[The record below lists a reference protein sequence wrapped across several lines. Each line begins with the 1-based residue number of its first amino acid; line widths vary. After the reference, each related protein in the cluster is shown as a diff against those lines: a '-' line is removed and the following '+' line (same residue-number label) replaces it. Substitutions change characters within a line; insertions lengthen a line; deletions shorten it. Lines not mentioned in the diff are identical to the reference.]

1 MKFRERVRKMS
12 HEGLSFPLPNA
23 LLIQLVR
30 PDINVPTGL
39 GTMSEPDHILI
50 VEDEPITREQ
60 LVAYFEEEGY
70 RVSST
75 GSGDE
80 VQKIIEETDVV
91 LLLLD
96 IKLPGKDGLTL
107 TREIRANSDIGIIL
121 VTSKQEQIDRI
132 LGLES
137 GADDYVTK
145 PFDTRELLSR
155 ARNLIRR
162 VEIQQSQRKRNHIRT
177 FEGWKLDLNKREL
190 TSPEAEV
197 IQLSAGEYQLLL
209 AFMEQAGEV
218 MNRDQLMNRIRN
230 REWFPDDR
238 YIDVLVGQ
246 LRKKLGER
254 AANAKIIATIHG
266 TGYLFTPEVA

>member
-1 MKFRERVRKMS
+1 MNEI
-12 HEGLSFPLPNA
+12 E
-23 LLIQLVR
+23 
-30 PDINVPTGL
+30 
-39 GTMSEPDHILI
+39 HILI

-60 LVAYFEEEGY
+60 LVSYFEEEGF
-70 RVSST
+70 RVTST
-75 GSGDE
+75 GSGDD
-80 VQKIIEETDVV
+80 VQSLIDENEIILV
-91 LLLLD
+91 LLD
-96 IKLPGKDGLTL
+96 IKLPGKDGLML
-107 TREIRANSDIGIIL
+107 TREIRVNSDIGIIL

-145 PFDTRELLSR
+145 PFDPRELLSR

-162 VEIQQSQRKRNHIRT
+162 VQMQQRQRKRNHLRS
-177 FEGWKLDLNKREL
+177 FDGWRLDLNKREL
-190 TSPEAEV
+190 TSPDEDL

-209 AFMEQAGEV
+209 AFMEQAGQV

>member
-1 MKFRERVRKMS
+1 MQADNGGQKVQS
-12 HEGLSFPLPNA
+12 T
-23 LLIQLVR
+23 
-30 PDINVPTGL
+30 INVTP
-39 GTMSEPDHILI
+39 
-50 VEDEPITREQ
+50 
-60 LVAYFEEEGY
+60 LV
-70 RVSST
+70 
-75 GSGDE
+75 
-80 VQKIIEETDVV
+80 DVV
-91 LLLLD
+91 LVLLD

-107 TREIRANSDIGIIL
+107 SREIRANSDIGIIL

-145 PFDTRELLSR
+145 PFDPRELLSR

-162 VEIQQSQRKRNHIRT
+162 VQIQQKQRKRNHMRT
-177 FEGWKLDLNKREL
+177 FEGWSLDLNKREL
-190 TSPEAEV
+190 TSPDGSPV
-197 IQLSAGEYQLLL
+197 QLSAGEYQLLL

>member
-1 MKFRERVRKMS
+1 
-12 HEGLSFPLPNA
+12 
-23 LLIQLVR
+23 
-30 PDINVPTGL
+30 
-39 GTMSEPDHILI
+39 MSEPDHILV

-60 LVAYFEEEGY
+60 LVAYFEDEGF

-80 VQKIIEETDVV
+80 VQKLVEETDVILV
-91 LLLLD
+91 LLD

-145 PFDTRELLSR
+145 PFDPRELLSR

-162 VEIQQSQRKRNHIRT
+162 VQIQQKQRKRNHIRT
-177 FEGWKLDLNKREL
+177 FDDWCLDLNKREL
-190 TSPEAEV
+190 TSPDGSAV
-197 IQLSAGEYQLLL
+197 QLSAGEYQLLL

>member
-1 MKFRERVRKMS
+1 MAE
-12 HEGLSFPLPNA
+12 
-23 LLIQLVR
+23 QQ
-30 PDINVPTGL
+30 
-39 GTMSEPDHILI
+39 DHILV
-50 VEDEPITREQ
+50 VEDEPITRDQ
-60 LVAYFEEEGY
+60 LVAYFEDEGFK
-70 RVSST
+70 VTST

-80 VQKIIEETDVV
+80 VLPLVMDSDVILV
-91 LLLLD
+91 LLD

-107 TREIRANSDIGIIL
+107 TREIRAQSDIGIIL

-145 PFDTRELLSR
+145 PFDPRELLSR

-162 VEIQQSQRKRNHIRT
+162 VHIQQKQRRKNHIRT
-177 FEGWKLDLNKREL
+177 FEGWQLDLNKREL
-190 TSPEAEV
+190 TSPEGT
-197 IQLSAGEYQLLL
+197 QTTLSAGEYQLLL

>member
-1 MKFRERVRKMS
+1 MTE
-12 HEGLSFPLPNA
+12 
-23 LLIQLVR
+23 Q
-30 PDINVPTGL
+30 
-39 GTMSEPDHILI
+39 DHILV

-60 LVAYFEEEGY
+60 LVSYFEEEGFK
-70 RVSST
+70 VTAT

-80 VQKIIEETDVV
+80 VLPLVADSDVILV
-91 LLLLD
+91 LLD

-107 TREIRANSDIGIIL
+107 TREIRSQSDVGIIL

-145 PFDTRELLSR
+145 PFDPRELLSR
-155 ARNLIRR
+155 SRNLIRR
-162 VEIQQSQRKRNHIRT
+162 AQRQQTQRKKNHLRT
-177 FEGWKLDLNKREL
+177 FESWTLDLNKREL
-190 TSPEAEV
+190 TSTDGEK
-197 IQLSAGEYQLLL
+197 QTLSAGEYQLLL

-246 LRKKLGER
+246 LRKKLGEK
-254 AANAKIIATIHG
+254 ASNAKIISTIHG

>member
-1 MKFRERVRKMS
+1 MAE
-12 HEGLSFPLPNA
+12 
-23 LLIQLVR
+23 QQ
-30 PDINVPTGL
+30 
-39 GTMSEPDHILI
+39 DHILV

-60 LVAYFEEEGY
+60 LVSYFEEEGF
-70 RVSST
+70 RVTST
-75 GSGDE
+75 GNGEE
-80 VQKIIEETDVV
+80 VASLIADDVILV
-91 LLLLD
+91 LLD

-107 TREIRANSDIGIIL
+107 TREIRVQSDIGIIL

-145 PFDTRELLSR
+145 PFDPRELLSR

-162 VEIQQSQRKRNHIRT
+162 VHIQQSQRRKNHIRK
-177 FEGWKLDLNKREL
+177 FDDWQLDLNKREL
-190 TSPEAEV
+190 TSPEDVKAT
-197 IQLSAGEYQLLL
+197 LSAGEYQLLL
-209 AFMEQAGEV
+209 AFMERAGEV

-266 TGYLFTPEVA
+266 TGYLFTPEVV

>member
-1 MKFRERVRKMS
+1 MAE
-12 HEGLSFPLPNA
+12 
-23 LLIQLVR
+23 Q
-30 PDINVPTGL
+30 
-39 GTMSEPDHILI
+39 DHILI

-60 LVAYFEEEGY
+60 LVSYFEEEGF

-75 GSGDE
+75 GSGSE
-80 VQKIIEETDVV
+80 VLPMIADNDVILV
-91 LLLLD
+91 LLD

-107 TREIRANSDIGIIL
+107 TREIRAQSDIGIIL

-145 PFDTRELLSR
+145 PFDPRELLSR
-155 ARNLIRR
+155 SKNLIRR
-162 VEIQQSQRKRNHIRT
+162 VHIQQSQRRKNHIHS
-177 FEGWKLDLNKREL
+177 FDGWQLNLNKREL
-190 TSPEAEV
+190 TSPEG
-197 IQLSAGEYQLLL
+197 QHTTLSAGEYQLLL
-209 AFMEQAGEV
+209 AFMEKAGEV

>member
-1 MKFRERVRKMS
+1 MS
-12 HEGLSFPLPNA
+12 
-23 LLIQLVR
+23 
-30 PDINVPTGL
+30 D
-39 GTMSEPDHILI
+39 PDHILV

-60 LVAYFEEEGY
+60 LVAYFEDEGF

-80 VQKIIEETDVV
+80 VQKLVEETDVTLV
-91 LLLLD
+91 LLY

-107 TREIRANSDIGIIL
+107 TREIRAHSDIGIIL

-145 PFDTRELLSR
+145 PFDPRELLSR
-155 ARNLIRR
+155 TRNLIRR
-162 VEIQQSQRKRNHIRT
+162 VQIQQKQRKRNHMRT
-177 FEGWKLDLNKREL
+177 FDDWSLDLNKREL
-190 TSPEAEV
+190 TSPDGEP

-266 TGYLFTPEVA
+266 TGYLFTPEVV

>member
-1 MKFRERVRKMS
+1 MAE
-12 HEGLSFPLPNA
+12 
-23 LLIQLVR
+23 Q
-30 PDINVPTGL
+30 
-39 GTMSEPDHILI
+39 DHILV

-60 LVAYFEEEGY
+60 LVSYFEEEGF
-70 RVSST
+70 RVTST

-80 VQKIIEETDVV
+80 VLPLITDSDVIIV
-91 LLLLD
+91 LLD

-107 TREIRANSDIGIIL
+107 TREIRAQSDIGIIL

-145 PFDTRELLSR
+145 PFDPRELLSR

-162 VEIQQSQRKRNHIRT
+162 VHIQQQQRRKNHIRT
-177 FEGWKLDLNKREL
+177 FDGWHLDLNKREL
-190 TSPEAEV
+190 TSPEDEKST
-197 IQLSAGEYQLLL
+197 LSAGEYQLLL
-209 AFMEQAGEV
+209 AFMEKAGEV

-266 TGYLFTPEVA
+266 TGYLFTPEIV

>member
-1 MKFRERVRKMS
+1 MTE
-12 HEGLSFPLPNA
+12 
-23 LLIQLVR
+23 Q
-30 PDINVPTGL
+30 
-39 GTMSEPDHILI
+39 DHILI

-60 LVAYFEEEGY
+60 LVAYFEEEGF

-80 VQKIIEETDVV
+80 VHKIVKETDVV
-91 LLLLD
+91 LVLLD

-107 TREIRANSDIGIIL
+107 TREIRTTSDIGIIL

-145 PFDTRELLSR
+145 PFDPRELLSR

-162 VEIQQSQRKRNHIRT
+162 VEMQQSQRKRNHLRT
-177 FEGWKLDLNKREL
+177 FDGWSLDLNKREL
-190 TSPEAEV
+190 TSPDGSPV
-197 IQLSAGEYQLLL
+197 QLSAGEYQLLL
-209 AFMEQAGEV
+209 AFMEQAGEA

-254 AANAKIIATIHG
+254 ASNAKIIATIHG

>member
-1 MKFRERVRKMS
+1 
-12 HEGLSFPLPNA
+12 
-23 LLIQLVR
+23 
-30 PDINVPTGL
+30 
-39 GTMSEPDHILI
+39 MSETDHILI

-60 LVAYFEEEGY
+60 LVSYFEEEGF

-80 VQKIIEETDVV
+80 VQKIVDDTDVV
-91 LLLLD
+91 LVLLD

-107 TREIRANSDIGIIL
+107 TREIRSNSDIGIIL

-145 PFDTRELLSR
+145 PFDPRELLSR

-162 VEIQQSQRKRNHIRT
+162 VQIQQSQRKRNHLRT
-177 FEGWKLDLNKREL
+177 FDGWKLDLNKREL
-190 TSPEAEV
+190 TSPEGEA

>member
-1 MKFRERVRKMS
+1 MTE
-12 HEGLSFPLPNA
+12 
-23 LLIQLVR
+23 Q
-30 PDINVPTGL
+30 
-39 GTMSEPDHILI
+39 DHILV

-60 LVAYFEEEGY
+60 LVSYFEEEGFK
-70 RVSST
+70 VSST
-75 GSGDE
+75 GTGDE
-80 VQKIIEETDVV
+80 VLPMVQNGDVT

-107 TREIRANSDIGIIL
+107 TREIRTQSDLGIIL
-121 VTSKQEQIDRI
+121 VTSKQEQIDKI

-145 PFDTRELLSR
+145 PFDPRELLSR

-162 VEIQQSQRKRNHIRT
+162 VHIQRQQRRKNHIRN
-177 FEGWKLDLNKREL
+177 FDGWTLDLNKREL
-190 TSPEAEV
+190 TSPDGE
-197 IQLSAGEYQLLL
+197 QSTLSAGEYQLLL
-209 AFMEQAGEV
+209 AFMERAGEV

-254 AANAKIIATIHG
+254 AANAKFITTIHG
-266 TGYLFTPEVA
+266 TGYLFTPEIT

>member
-1 MKFRERVRKMS
+1 
-12 HEGLSFPLPNA
+12 
-23 LLIQLVR
+23 
-30 PDINVPTGL
+30 
-39 GTMSEPDHILI
+39 MSEPDHILI

-60 LVAYFEEEGY
+60 LVSYFEEEGF

-80 VQKIIEETDVV
+80 VQQLVESTDIILV
-91 LLLLD
+91 LLD

-107 TREIRANSDIGIIL
+107 TREIRTHSDIGIIL
-121 VTSKQEQIDRI
+121 VTSKQDQIDRI

-145 PFDTRELLSR
+145 PFDPRELLSR

-162 VEIQQSQRKRNHIRT
+162 VQIQQSQRKRNHIRH
-177 FEGWKLDLNKREL
+177 FDGWSLDLNKREL
-190 TSPEAEV
+190 TSPENETV
-197 IQLSAGEYQLLL
+197 QLSAGEYQLLL

-266 TGYLFTPEVA
+266 TGYLFTPEVT

>member
-1 MKFRERVRKMS
+1 MAE
-12 HEGLSFPLPNA
+12 
-23 LLIQLVR
+23 QQ
-30 PDINVPTGL
+30 
-39 GTMSEPDHILI
+39 DHILV
-50 VEDEPITREQ
+50 VEDEPITRDQ
-60 LVAYFEEEGY
+60 LVSYFEDEGF
-70 RVSST
+70 RVTST

-80 VQKIIEETDVV
+80 VLPLVTDTDVILV
-91 LLLLD
+91 LLD

-107 TREIRANSDIGIIL
+107 TREIRTQSDMGIIL

-145 PFDTRELLSR
+145 PFDPRELLSR

-162 VEIQQSQRKRNHIRT
+162 VHIQQKQRRKNHIRV
-177 FEGWKLDLNKREL
+177 FEGWQLDLNKREL
-190 TSPEAEV
+190 TSPDGEQET
-197 IQLSAGEYQLLL
+197 LSAGEYQLLL

>member
-1 MKFRERVRKMS
+1 MNET
-12 HEGLSFPLPNA
+12 E
-23 LLIQLVR
+23 
-30 PDINVPTGL
+30 
-39 GTMSEPDHILI
+39 HILI

-60 LVAYFEEEGY
+60 LVSYFEEEGF

-75 GSGDE
+75 GSGNE
-80 VQKIIEETDVV
+80 VQKIIDDTDVILV
-91 LLLLD
+91 LLD

-107 TREIRANSDIGIIL
+107 TREIRINSDVGIIL
-121 VTSKQEQIDRI
+121 VTSKQEQIDRL

-145 PFDTRELLSR
+145 PFDPRELLSR
-155 ARNLIRR
+155 SRNLIRR
-162 VEIQQSQRKRNHIRT
+162 VQLQQSQRKRNHIRN
-177 FEGWKLDLNKREL
+177 FGEWRLDLNKREL
-190 TSPEAEV
+190 TSPDGEP

-209 AFMEQAGEV
+209 AFMEKAGEV
-218 MNRDQLMNRIRN
+218 MDRDELMNRIRN

-254 AANAKIIATIHG
+254 ASTARIIATIHG

>member
-1 MKFRERVRKMS
+1 MTE
-12 HEGLSFPLPNA
+12 
-23 LLIQLVR
+23 Q
-30 PDINVPTGL
+30 
-39 GTMSEPDHILI
+39 DHILI

-60 LVAYFEEEGY
+60 LVSYFSEEGFK
-70 RVSST
+70 VSSAE
-75 GSGDE
+75 SGDQVLPM
-80 VQKIIEETDVV
+80 VQDSDIS

-107 TREIRANSDIGIIL
+107 AREIRSASDLGIIL
-121 VTSKQEQIDRI
+121 VTSKQEQIDKI

-145 PFDTRELLSR
+145 PFDPRELLSR
-155 ARNLIRR
+155 ARNLLRR
-162 VEIQQSQRKRNHIRT
+162 VHIQRQQRRKNHVRH
-177 FEGWKLDLNKREL
+177 FDGWTLDLNKREL
-190 TSPEAEV
+190 TSPEGDKET
-197 IQLSAGEYQLLL
+197 LSAGEYQLLL
-209 AFMEQAGEV
+209 AFMERAGEV

-254 AANAKIIATIHG
+254 AATARFITTIHG
-266 TGYLFTPEVA
+266 TGYLFTPEVT

>member
-1 MKFRERVRKMS
+1 
-12 HEGLSFPLPNA
+12 
-23 LLIQLVR
+23 
-30 PDINVPTGL
+30 
-39 GTMSEPDHILI
+39 MSEQDHILI

-60 LVAYFEEEGY
+60 LVSYFEEEGFK
-70 RVSST
+70 VTST
-75 GSGDE
+75 GTGDE
-80 VQKIIEETDVV
+80 VLSLVQSSDVILV
-91 LLLLD
+91 LLD

-107 TREIRANSDIGIIL
+107 TREIRVQSDVGIIL

-145 PFDTRELLSR
+145 PFDPRELLSR
-155 ARNLIRR
+155 SRNLIRR
-162 VEIQQSQRKRNHIRT
+162 VQLQQKQRKKNHLRS
-177 FEGWKLDLNKREL
+177 FEGWTLDLNKREL
-190 TSPEAEV
+190 TSPDGEK
-197 IQLSAGEYQLLL
+197 QTLSAGEYQLLL

-246 LRKKLGER
+246 LRKKLGEK
-254 AANAKIIATIHG
+254 ASNAKIISTIHG

>member
-1 MKFRERVRKMS
+1 MAE
-12 HEGLSFPLPNA
+12 
-23 LLIQLVR
+23 QQ
-30 PDINVPTGL
+30 
-39 GTMSEPDHILI
+39 DHILV
-50 VEDEPITREQ
+50 VEDEPITRDQ
-60 LVAYFEEEGY
+60 LVSYFEDEGFK
-70 RVSST
+70 VTST

-80 VQKIIEETDVV
+80 VLPIVMDSDVILV
-91 LLLLD
+91 LLD

-107 TREIRANSDIGIIL
+107 TREIRTQSDIGIIL

-145 PFDTRELLSR
+145 PFDPRELLSR

-162 VEIQQSQRKRNHIRT
+162 VHIQQKQRRKNHIRT
-177 FEGWKLDLNKREL
+177 FEGWQLDLNKREL
-190 TSPEAEV
+190 TSPEGS
-197 IQLSAGEYQLLL
+197 QTTLSAGEYQLLL

>member
-1 MKFRERVRKMS
+1 MAE
-12 HEGLSFPLPNA
+12 
-23 LLIQLVR
+23 QQ
-30 PDINVPTGL
+30 
-39 GTMSEPDHILI
+39 DHILV
-50 VEDEPITREQ
+50 VEDEPITRDQ
-60 LVAYFEEEGY
+60 LVSYFEDEGF
-70 RVSST
+70 RVTST

-80 VQKIIEETDVV
+80 VLPLVTDTDVILV
-91 LLLLD
+91 LLD

-107 TREIRANSDIGIIL
+107 TREIRTQSDMGIIL

-145 PFDTRELLSR
+145 PFDPRELLSR

-162 VEIQQSQRKRNHIRT
+162 VHIQQKQRRKNHIRI
-177 FEGWKLDLNKREL
+177 FEGWQLDLNKREL
-190 TSPEAEV
+190 TSPDGEQAT
-197 IQLSAGEYQLLL
+197 LSAGEYQLLL

>member
-1 MKFRERVRKMS
+1 MAE
-12 HEGLSFPLPNA
+12 
-23 LLIQLVR
+23 Q
-30 PDINVPTGL
+30 
-39 GTMSEPDHILI
+39 DHILV

-60 LVAYFEEEGY
+60 LVAYFEDEGF

-80 VQKIIEETDVV
+80 VLPLVNDTDVILV
-91 LLLLD
+91 LLD

-107 TREIRANSDIGIIL
+107 TREIRSQSDMGIIL

-132 LGLES
+132 LGLER

-145 PFDTRELLSR
+145 PFDPRELLSR

-162 VEIQQSQRKRNHIRT
+162 VHIQQQQRRKNHIRF
-177 FEGWKLDLNKREL
+177 FEGWQLDLNKREL
-190 TSPEAEV
+190 TSPEGDAAT
-197 IQLSAGEYQLLL
+197 LSAGEYQLLL
-209 AFMEQAGEV
+209 AFMEKAGEV

>member
-1 MKFRERVRKMS
+1 MTE
-12 HEGLSFPLPNA
+12 
-23 LLIQLVR
+23 Q
-30 PDINVPTGL
+30 
-39 GTMSEPDHILI
+39 DHILV

-60 LVAYFEEEGY
+60 LVSYFEEEGFK
-70 RVSST
+70 VSST
-75 GSGDE
+75 GTGDE
-80 VQKIIEETDVV
+80 VLPMIQSGNVT

-107 TREIRANSDIGIIL
+107 AREIRTQSDLGIIL
-121 VTSKQEQIDRI
+121 VTSKQEQIDKI

-145 PFDTRELLSR
+145 PFDPRELLSR

-162 VEIQQSQRKRNHIRT
+162 VHIQRQQRRKNHIRN
-177 FEGWKLDLNKREL
+177 FDGWTLDLNKREL
-190 TSPEAEV
+190 TSPDGE
-197 IQLSAGEYQLLL
+197 QSTLSAGEYQLLL
-209 AFMEQAGEV
+209 AFMERAGEV

-254 AANAKIIATIHG
+254 AANAKFITTIHG
-266 TGYLFTPEVA
+266 TGYLFTPEIS

>member
-1 MKFRERVRKMS
+1 
-12 HEGLSFPLPNA
+12 
-23 LLIQLVR
+23 
-30 PDINVPTGL
+30 
-39 GTMSEPDHILI
+39 MSEPDHILI

>member
-1 MKFRERVRKMS
+1 MAE
-12 HEGLSFPLPNA
+12 
-23 LLIQLVR
+23 QQ
-30 PDINVPTGL
+30 
-39 GTMSEPDHILI
+39 DHILI
-50 VEDEPITREQ
+50 VEDEPITRDQ
-60 LVAYFEEEGY
+60 LVSYFEDEGF
-70 RVSST
+70 RVTST

-80 VQKIIEETDVV
+80 VLPLVMDTDVILV
-91 LLLLD
+91 LLD

-107 TREIRANSDIGIIL
+107 TREIRTQSDIGIIL

-145 PFDTRELLSR
+145 PFDPRELLSR

-162 VEIQQSQRKRNHIRT
+162 VHIEQKQRRKNHIRI
-177 FEGWKLDLNKREL
+177 FEGWQLDLNKREL
-190 TSPEAEV
+190 TSPDAV
-197 IQLSAGEYQLLL
+197 KATLSAGEYQLLL